1 MHSSQPQ
8 LQHIPGLFRA
18 LNPHETKGCYPI
30 PPGEGADKDRES
42 ETLRERE
49 REVLSLDLTACAV
62 PRMSP
67 ALEAMQPGGE
77 QQSCSSASK
86 GVLLEPFVH
95 QVGGHSCVLRFGE
108 QTICKPLIPREH
120 QFYKSLPAEMR
131 KFTPQYRGRR
141 RNAGKP
147 GQEIR
152 IRAIHPPTRG
162 CCNTASGV
170 LVFEGSSSGQA
181 SQPLASRVADEQL
194 RSGPHH
200 RLDPLLLL
208 FPLCPAS
215 SAHLVLRGTMGSW
228 KSGTLVKPETWKLL
242 VLASTNVPPSPIATL
257 TAPTFAHPVTGCY
270 WGANSCT
277 LPGKD
282 GEREMPW
289 QRAVCQFKR
298 LANQTGT
305 GKFEHIIKPLFLCQE
320 VRMTVS
326 MSERLTAVF
335 ATFPSSPLLPS
346 PLPLLFEE
354 DEEGNLCLI
363 AYPLHSELGDLENV
377 DPDSEPKN
385 KMLKWGNKK
394 VDNDKYGKDR
404 GRHSRKEDKIKS
416 YGQSDM
422 EMDST
427 HGKVE
432 AAGDRL
438 RLQLLQLHNRE
449 EELDWFQQA
458 EVLYYSLEKRNAVPQ
473 VKHNPWSLKCH
484 QQHLQRMKE
493 NAKHRN
499 QYKFILLENLTWQH
513 TVPCVLDLKMGTR
526 QHGDDASEEKK
537 ATQIRKCQQS
547 TSASIGVRL
556 CGMQVYQADSG
567 KLMFMNKYHGR
578 KLTLPGF
585 KEALF
590 QFFHDGRR
598 LRHELLS
605 PVLRRLREMQAALES
620 CESYRFY
627 SSSLLIIYDGEPTH
641 VRRPRNRCGEEGD
654 EDDLSEEE
662 EDEEEEE
669 EEEEEE
675 GGAFGFPGAAAGGG
689 SGSSSSGAVVSRA
702 SRGAGGPL
710 VDVRMIDF
718 AHTTCR
724 HYGEDSVVHEGQDSG
739 YIFGL
744 QNLITIISQLEE
756 HSAD

>member
-1 MHSSQPQ
+1 
-8 LQHIPGLFRA
+8 
-18 LNPHETKGCYPI
+18 
-30 PPGEGADKDRES
+30 
-42 ETLRERE
+42 
-49 REVLSLDLTACAV
+49 
-62 PRMSP
+62 MSP
-67 ALEAMQPGGE
+67 ALEAMQPGE
-77 QQSCSSASK
+77 QQSCSSPSK

-95 QVGGHSCVLRFGE
+95 QVGGHSCVLRFSE

-131 KFTPQYRGRR
+131 KFTPQYRG
-141 RNAGKP
+141 
-147 GQEIR
+147 
-152 IRAIHPPTRG
+152 
-162 CCNTASGV
+162 V
-170 LVFEGSSSGQA
+170 
-181 SQPLASRVADEQL
+181 
-194 RSGPHH
+194 
-200 RLDPLLLL
+200 
-208 FPLCPAS
+208 
-215 SAHLVLRGTMGSW
+215 
-228 KSGTLVKPETWKLL
+228 
-242 VLASTNVPPSPIATL
+242 
-257 TAPTFAHPVTGCY
+257 
-270 WGANSCT
+270 
-277 LPGKD
+277 
-282 GEREMPW
+282 
-289 QRAVCQFKR
+289 
-298 LANQTGT
+298 
-305 GKFEHIIKPLFLCQE
+305 
-320 VRMTVS
+320 VS
-326 MSERLTAVF
+326 VS
-335 ATFPSSPLLPS
+335 
-346 PLPLLFEE
+346 FEE

-363 AYPLHSELGDLENV
+363 AYPLHSELVDMENV

-394 VDNDKYGKDR
+394 PSTLLLDNDNYGKDR
-404 GRHSRKEDKIKS
+404 SRHSRKEDKMKS
-416 YGQSDM
+416 
-422 EMDST
+422 
-427 HGKVE
+427 
-432 AAGDRL
+432 
-438 RLQLLQLHNRE
+438 HNRE
-449 EELDWFQQA
+449 EELDWLQQA
-458 EVLYYSLEKRNAVPQ
+458 EVLYYSLEKSNAVPQ

-499 QYKFILLENLTWQH
+499 QYKFILLENLTWRH

-526 QHGDDASEEKK
+526 QHGDDATEEKK

-556 CGMQVYQADSG
+556 CGMQVYQSDSG

-598 LRHELLS
+598 LRQELLS
-605 PVLRRLREMQAALES
+605 PVLRRLRDMQAALEA

-627 SSSLLIIYDGEPTH
+627 SSSLLIIYDGEPP
-641 VRRPRNRCGEEGD
+641 RAQRPRLRGGEEGE
-654 EDDLSEEE
+654 EDDLSEE

-669 EEEEEE
+669 EA
-675 GGAFGFPGAAAGGG
+675 GAFGFPCGGAAGGG
-689 SGSSSSGAVVSRA
+689 GSSSTGGVMSRA
-702 SRGAGGPL
+702 SRGEGGPL